1 MSVVETFPFSFFM
14 INLLANIVISP
25 TQMTFF
31 LEHSCSSTSS
41 PFELV
46 LGFKPSII
54 LFCYQSMLKFINTFT
69 WVVCSIQV
77 QILVFI
83 NYNIFILEFE
93 SKVLKPKTNLNNSL
107 TFNVLLWCLWSSIP
121 YSDLVTMLNFYI
133 HFWGWRNF

>member
-83 NYNIFILEFE
+83 NYNIFILEFCSVYE
-93 SKVLKPKTNLNNSL
+93 SNIATTSLSPDQFILMEHYILTQLEIIRNWKV
-107 TFNVLLWCLWSSIP
+107 C
-121 YSDLVTMLNFYI
+121 YAY
-133 HFWGWRNF
+133 